1 MSETC
6 WTSKLYHPTYLST
19 IWLSSIYSHI
29 NVAQWSH
36 PHRKKKK
43 SKSFF
48 PPKTMK
54 RLPILRLTLWPL
66 IIYQATFALAA
77 VDPTQGFTRVP
88 LDNSNF
94 VIQKPYDV
102 SVNQRYSFTN
112 GVHKFWVYSTDKPHT
127 PASDTKPRTEIRI
140 NVCKPHL
147 DAYSIILLFYFIKN
161 I

>member
-1 MSETC
+1 
-6 WTSKLYHPTYLST
+6 
-19 IWLSSIYSHI
+19 
-29 NVAQWSH
+29 
-36 PHRKKKK
+36 
-43 SKSFF
+43 
-48 PPKTMK
+48 MK

>member
-1 MSETC
+1 MLNLKVISPHILVNHLTLFYIFPHQC
-6 WTSKLYHPTYLST
+6 GTMKP
-19 IWLSSIYSHI
+19 SS
-29 NVAQWSH
+29 QE
-36 PHRKKKK
+36 KKK